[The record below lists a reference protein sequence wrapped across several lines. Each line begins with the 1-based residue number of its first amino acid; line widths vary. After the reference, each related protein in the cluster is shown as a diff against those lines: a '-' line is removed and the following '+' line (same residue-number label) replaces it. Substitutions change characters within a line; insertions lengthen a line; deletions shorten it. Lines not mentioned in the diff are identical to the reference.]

1 MPQKNEGSDGSERP
15 DVNPLPVLVTLGAT
29 RLRMCTG
36 WTKFAVVIQMGY
48 SIQNHVTRAEMDAY
62 YSYLQCNRQ
71 EISMFVFIREVMV
84 LKLSA
89 GDKCVSEAGTWL
101 IMTLYLVIIYVVG

>member
-1 MPQKNEGSDGSERP
+1 MTR
-15 DVNPLPVLVTLGAT
+15 GAT

-48 SIQNHVTRAEMDAY
+48 SIQNHVTRAEMNAY

-71 EISMFVFIREVMV
+71 GISMLVLIREVMV
-84 LKLSA
+84 LKLSPR
-89 GDKCVSEAGTWL
+89 DKCVSEAGTWP
-101 IMTLYLVIIYVVG
+101 IMTLYLVIIYIVG